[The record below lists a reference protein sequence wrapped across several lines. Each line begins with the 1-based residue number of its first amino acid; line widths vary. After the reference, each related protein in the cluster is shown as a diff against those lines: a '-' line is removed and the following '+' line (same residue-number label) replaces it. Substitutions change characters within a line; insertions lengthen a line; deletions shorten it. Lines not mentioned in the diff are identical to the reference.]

1 MVLSREN
8 RLPLSP
14 VLCAVTG
21 LSRATVHRLL
31 RAQTAAEAPAPASD
45 DAFRCTGPRFID
57 AAQREVIFEMMCAE
71 EYVDLA
77 PAEIYFRELDAGRY
91 PCSIRTMYRILK
103 EKQAVGERRPQRR
116 HMEYRK
122 PELLAT
128 APNQVWSLDITR
140 LQALEKWTYYYL
152 YVVMDIYSRL
162 VVGWMIAEHETGAN
176 LQVLLQETLQKQD
189 IGADQLKVHSDR
201 GSPMK
206 TLALAQLLADL
217 NVAQSFSRPHTSNDN
232 PFSESQFRTTK
243 YHWSYPGKFPDIAT
257 AIAWARKFF
266 PWFNE
271 EHRHSGL
278 NYLTPHQVHYGLYAE
293 VLEQRKSTLQAAFT
307 QHPERFVNGVP
318 KVLPPPPAVGINWPQ
333 TQPTAASDAP
343 SSKADSKTMEV
354 DQ

>member
-1 MVLSREN
+1 MVLSQEH
-8 RLPLSP
+8 RLPLSQ
-14 VLCAVTG
+14 VVCAVTG

-31 RAQTAAEAPAPASD
+31 CSETTQETPAPAATEAVS
-45 DAFRCTGPRFID
+45 RSGPRFIEAD
-57 AAQREVIFEMMCAE
+57 QRETIFEMMCTE

-77 PAEIYFRELDAGRY
+77 PAEIFFRELDAGRY
-91 PCSIRTMYRILK
+91 PCSIRTLYRILK
-103 EKQAVGERRPQRR
+103 EKKAVGERRPQRR
-116 HMEYRK
+116 HVEYLK

-152 YVVMDIYSRL
+152 YVVMDIYSRM
-162 VVGWMIAEHETGAN
+162 VVGWMIADHETGAN

-217 NVAQSFSRPHTSNDN
+217 SVAQSFSRPHTSNDN

-243 YHWSYPGKFPDIAT
+243 YHWSYPGKFTDIEMAKV
-257 AIAWARKFF
+257 WARKFI
-266 PWFNE
+266 PWFNM

-278 NYLTPHQVHYGLYAE
+278 NYLTPHQVHYGLYQE
-293 VLEQRKSTLQAAFT
+293 VLDQRKALLQEAFA

-333 TQPTAASDAP
+333 TQPTAASDDT
-343 SSKADSKTMEV
+343 SSKADSNTMEV
-354 DQ
+354 NP

>member
-1 MVLSREN
+1 MALSQDQ
-8 RLPLSP
+8 RLPLP
-14 VLCAVTG
+14 QVLCAVTG
-21 LSRATVHRLL
+21 LSRATVHRLM
-31 RAQTAAEAPAPASD
+31 RAETTLDTPTPATGETVTCS
-45 DAFRCTGPRFID
+45 GPRFID
-57 AAQREVIFEMMCAE
+57 AAQREAIFEMMCTE

-77 PAEIYFRELDAGRY
+77 PAEIFFRELDAGRY
-91 PCSIRTMYRILK
+91 ACSIRTMYRILK
-103 EKQAVGERRPQRR
+103 EKKAVGERRPQRR
-116 HMEYRK
+116 HVEYQK

-140 LQALEKWTYYYL
+140 LHALEKWTYYYL

-162 VVGWMIAEHETGAN
+162 VVGWMIANHETGAN
-176 LQVLLQETLQKQD
+176 LQLLLQEALQKQD

-217 NVAQSFSRPHTSNDN
+217 SVAQSFSRPHTSNDN

-243 YHWSYPGKFPDIAT
+243 YHWSYPGKFTDIEMAMV
-257 AIAWARKFF
+257 WARTFF

-278 NYLTPHQVHYGLYAE
+278 NYLTPHQVHYGLYEE
-293 VLEQRKSTLQAAFT
+293 VLEQRKAALHAAFL
-307 QHPERFVNGVP
+307 QHPERFVHGVP

-333 TQPTAASDAP
+333 TQPQAASDAP
-343 SSKADSKTMEV
+343 SSEADSKTLEV
-354 DQ
+354 KP